1 MTTTDAT
8 TLPLPRESARSRV
21 DATLG
26 MVFFIGSWSMA
37 FGTLFLSFLIL
48 RDKVGV
54 WPPPGIALPSFP
66 LATVAT
72 VVLLLSSAAVHL
84 SVVRGRQG
92 APGFAGLWAAG
103 LVLGVAFTGLQSW
116 LWWDLLAAGRS
127 PESGTYESLFFGLTW
142 VHAAHV
148 VLSLVAL
155 LWVQFGIAAGRYGP
169 HRISTVQNTALF
181 WHFMD
186 VVWVLLYLG
195 FFIF

>member
-1 MTTTDAT
+1 M
-8 TLPLPRESARSRV
+8 
-21 DATLG
+21 
-26 MVFFIGSWSMA
+26 
-37 FGTLFLSFLIL
+37 
-48 RDKVGV
+48 
-54 WPPPGIALPSFP
+54 
-66 LATVAT
+66 
-72 VVLLLSSAAVHL
+72 AVHL
-84 SVVRGRQG
+84 AVGRLRRGAAG
-92 APGFAGLWAAG
+92 AAGLWALGLLLGLAFAG
-103 LVLGVAFTGLQSW
+103 AQTW
-116 LWWDLLAAGRS
+116 LWADLLARGSS
-127 PESGTYESLFFGLTW
+127 PQAGTYESLFFGLTW